1 MNGHIVTEE
10 QIEKMHAM
18 RQDGM
23 TCRQIA
29 LALGLSKTT
38 VSNHTRGGV
47 KKQKSKR
54 DEIRELFQAVSQ
66 VQARGDTL
74 YDVKIYYVRKRPDL
88 VIYKQ
93 LDHRPTYT
101 DMMLLCKM
109 HGLNAVDFE
118 DDRGTKM
125 DDPIYHGTIYMPQS
139 RNFPLARFTIRRLKG
154 EVYLEDFFR

>member
-10 QIEKMHAM
+10 LIEKMQAM

-23 TCRQIA
+23 TCRQVA

-38 VSNHTRGGV
+38 VSNHTREQA
-47 KKQKSKR
+47 KRKKSKR
-54 DEIRELFQAVSQ
+54 DELRRLFQAAAQ
-66 VQARGDTL
+66 CEKRGDTL
-74 YDVKIYYVRKRPDL
+74 YDVKIYYVRKHPDL

-101 DMMLLCKM
+101 DMMLLCKT

-125 DDPIYHGTIYMPQS
+125 DDPVYHGTVYMPQS